1 MISNT
6 DYSTD
11 TSSDATDSRGTI
23 YIEPTEIYIEYET
36 NPCSGYA
43 DYFSP
48 DWARIER
55 DHLNAIGRAAFNK
68 KPINQPQHHPRPEI
82 TRRMM
87 RCNLDRRD

>member
-6 DYSTD
+6 DYSD
-11 TSSDATDSRGTI
+11 TTCDATDSCGST
-23 YIEPTEIYIEYET
+23 YPETVIYIEYET
-36 NPCSGYA
+36 NPCSSYA
-43 DYFSP
+43 DYFFP

-68 KPINQPQHHPRPEI
+68 KPIDQPQHHPRPEI

-87 RCNLDRRD
+87 FCDRRD